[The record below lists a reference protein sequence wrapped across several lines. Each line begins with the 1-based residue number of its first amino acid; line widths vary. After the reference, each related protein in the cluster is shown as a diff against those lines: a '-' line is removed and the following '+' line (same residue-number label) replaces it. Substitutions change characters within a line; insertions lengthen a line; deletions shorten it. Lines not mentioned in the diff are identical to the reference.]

1 MVSPLSTSQEL
12 KLLSVGE
19 QFKAARTTQ
28 RLSLR
33 DISDVTKIQPWVL
46 ETLER
51 DELHKTMSPIY
62 VKGFVTTYAKCLH
75 LDPRSLIQQ
84 LYPPPTPSEPATVPS
99 PRPTGSSAFEGGV
112 ELPWALIRRLG
123 TVAVGV
129 IALVVMVKANPLR
142 RFSVETP
149 RQEASLTIASEQ
161 PTVRPE
167 TLVIPLNQSLE
178 LKLIA
183 RRSTWISVEGDG
195 RLLTQRELAAG
206 AQETWKAK
214 RQLKLIVAK
223 PFHVD
228 VILNGQSISPL
239 VLAHQGRVL
248 IHHRTISALPNSP
261 EAPDLK
267 VRAGVSSE

>member
-1 MVSPLSTSQEL
+1 MAEL
-12 KLLSVGE
+12 TVGE
-19 QFKAARTTQ
+19 QLKAARTAQ
-28 RLSLR
+28 RLNLR
-33 DISDVTKIQPWVL
+33 DISNVTKIQPWVL

-51 DELHKTMSPIY
+51 DELPKTMSPIY
-62 VKGFVTTYAKCLH
+62 VKGFVTTYAKCLR
-75 LDPRSLIQQ
+75 LDPHALIEQ
-84 LYPPPTPSEPATVPS
+84 LYPPPTLSEPAAVPS
-99 PRPTGSSAFEGGV
+99 KTLTWPVV
-112 ELPWALIRRLG
+112 ELPWVLLRRVG
-123 TVAVGV
+123 TAAVGV

-142 RFSVETP
+142 RFSVATP
-149 RQEASLTIASEQ
+149 RQEASLTITSER
-161 PTVRPE
+161 PTVRSE
-167 TLVIPLNQSLE
+167 TLAIPLNQSLE

-206 AQETWKAK
+206 TQETWKAK

-239 VLAHQGRVL
+239 VLAHHGRVL
-248 IHHRTISALPNSP
+248 IHHRTISALPDSP
-261 EAPDLK
+261 ETPDLK